1 MADTNKK
8 KQQMEYIAVAVLSVI
23 AIFIAVNK
31 FAGKTEERDIFPV
44 KLFTKKPQEAEE
56 TRPVTHEKKG
66 VEYTAIDKRTPFKS
80 PLEEKKKKKVV
91 VEEEIILPAMIV
103 QGMIWNSP
111 RPQAVIDK
119 KIYNIDDI
127 VNGAKIEDVT
137 KDGVHLNYKGKEFVI
152 RPKDLINL

>member
-31 FAGKTEERDIFPV
+31 FAGSTKSREVFSGRILNKKSQQVEKTKEIALYR
-44 KLFTKKPQEAEE
+44 
-56 TRPVTHEKKG
+56 EKK
-66 VEYTAIDKRTPFKS
+66 VEYTAIDKRIPFKS
-80 PLEEKKKKKVV
+80 PLEGRKKKVV
-91 VEEEIILPAMIV
+91 VEEEIILPTMIV

-119 KIYNIDDI
+119 KIYDVDDI
-127 VNGAKIEDVT
+127 INGAKIKDVA
-137 KDGVHLNYKGKEFVI
+137 KDGVYLSYMGKEFII
-152 RPKDLINL
+152 RPKALID